1 MIESIF
7 FNPWIWIVAILIGL
21 LLLATIAGIIWGVWE
36 GDSLGGGWLLTGVCG
51 FFLLGLSGA
60 YFGAMLPPYDT
71 SYYQTYRVT
80 GEISTLERAFS
91 GDEGTMSQT
100 FVLEVE
106 GVDLLISSSDQ
117 RLRTYEVGDD
127 VNLVCTKQ
135 FEYFVTPWYSCSVG
149 G

>member
-1 MIESIF
+1 MIEAIF

-21 LLLATIAGIIWGVWE
+21 LLLATIGSIVWGLYRDE
-36 GDSLGGGWLLTGVCG
+36 PLPGVISAAA
-51 FFLLGLSGA
+51 LLGLSGA
-60 YFGAMLPPYDT
+60 YFGAMLPPYDA
-71 SYYQTYRVT
+71 SYYQTYRIT

-100 FVLEVE
+100 FVIEVD

-117 RLRTYEVGDD
+117 RLRTYEIGDD
-127 VNLVCTKQ
+127 VELVCTKQ
-135 FEYFVTPWYSCSVG
+135 FEYFVAPWYSCSVG